1 MTPQQFLCSGNSA
14 IRKNEGAAHLNISHL
29 HFSFLT
35 SHFSFILQAGLTL
48 MPPYLSGTIR
58 HTGGHRHSARDAT
71 THLPR

>member
-35 SHFSFILQAGLTL
+35 SHFSFILQAGLML
-48 MPPYLSGTIR
+48 KPLCRSGTRR
-58 HTGGHRHSARDAT
+58 HTDAHHHSAKDE
-71 THLPR
+71 